1 MTTSK
6 PYKLSWISRPNFY
19 VKSVV
24 AAFTVGGSLL
34 LFTWSFIAYQPAHNF
49 YGPRA
54 IFSLLFLSIILA
66 LLGRFLLLRLL
77 TFEMSPGTHELPRTQ
92 RLREEWKPLFLF
104 DITAPVYLAATV
116 LIGVPAAVLTAL
128 VTQIF
133 LQAYTFIRGYVSW
146 WEASY
151 RVVAAALIAL
161 LSGASYSWI
170 SGSIHTSIIPSLL
183 PSHVAESKEFL
194 GAIIA
199 AVIAQLL
206 LGVASIPLIAGEDL
220 FGLRSAWRVYL
231 HSPVL
236 RYQALVLSVG
246 PLLPV
251 VDIFDDA
258 AAELAWIF
266 FLVPLFAIYYLAL
279 VSTRLSVRTSE
290 LQRTLQDLNSALQRQ
305 DELRDY
311 ASLITRVQEE
321 ERRRLARELHD
332 DTAQALIALSL
343 GLNGLERAIGKQ
355 GLPEKDVQW
364 LSNLQNLADATL
376 EGVRR
381 ACRDLRPSVLD
392 DLGLRAALEWL
403 SDGSAERGVPC
414 SFICSGS
421 PQPTPPEA
429 EIAIF
434 RIVQEA
440 LSNIWRHAHA
450 NHAFIELHYRF
461 DLVQVTISDNG
472 QGFSVRQQGAINWA
486 PTSDHNSRSGLGL
499 LGMRERAALIGAKLS
514 ITSTP
519 GNGCTIILS
528 MHLVNEQKLQV
539 NSDRGS
545 QALQ

>member
-6 PYKLSWISRPNFY
+6 SYKLSWFSRPNFY
-19 VKSVV
+19 VKSVIT
-24 AAFTVGGSLL
+24 AFTAGGSLL
-34 LFTWSFIAYQPAHNF
+34 LFAWSFIAYQPAHNF
-49 YGPRA
+49 YGPRS

-77 TFEMSPGTHELPRTQ
+77 TFETPPGKLELPRAQ
-92 RLREEWKPLFLF
+92 RLREEWKSLFLF
-104 DITAPVYLAATV
+104 DITAPVYLAAAV

-133 LQAYTFIRGYVSW
+133 LQAYTYIRGYVSW

-151 RVVAAALIAL
+151 RVVTAALVAL
-161 LSGASYSWI
+161 LSGATYSWI
-170 SGSIHTSIIPSLL
+170 SGSIHTSIFSSLL

-206 LGVASIPLIAGEDL
+206 LGLASIPLIAGEDSFRL
-220 FGLRSAWRVYL
+220 HSAWRAYF

-279 VSTRLSVRTSE
+279 VSTRLSVRTGE

-355 GLPEKDVQW
+355 GLPDKDVQW

-403 SDGSAERGVPC
+403 GDGSAGRGVP
-414 SFICSGS
+414 
-421 PQPTPPEA
+421 
-429 EIAIF
+429 
-434 RIVQEA
+434 
-440 LSNIWRHAHA
+440 
-450 NHAFIELHYRF
+450 
-461 DLVQVTISDNG
+461 
-472 QGFSVRQQGAINWA
+472 
-486 PTSDHNSRSGLGL
+486 
-499 LGMRERAALIGAKLS
+499 
-514 ITSTP
+514 
-519 GNGCTIILS
+519 
-528 MHLVNEQKLQV
+528 
-539 NSDRGS
+539 
-545 QALQ
+545 